1 MKCDQLQLYSA
12 SKYSFH
18 LNLVITLSM
27 SESRFLD
34 ALHRC
39 FFFHRLCLIYNIYG
53 GGFLVSNNMIS
64 ESDIPYEK
72 TKQSKEI
79 CYIYD
84 RTPPVHCIQTGSC
97 VSRGHE
103 PLKLSRRLTKS
114 KLITVNIEGWHD
126 PYPMNGH
133 QSVAS
138 GIDMFEINVYEVTQS
153 TPPTLMRNTTT
164 VGNYTL
170 EPNATEVEITLP
182 DKNPMLYVIFL
193 EVKDRAN
200 NVRQARR
207 FVLFDQSSVILINNI
222 IPFKVTSASIKA
234 NMKWQ
239 INNEKLCFS
248 WKDRFY
254 NNGSRKNNLLRPV
267 KLEDR
272 IHGKYDQIDGP
283 LSVNG
288 TENVNG
294 VTGYK
299 YTLEKNNINT
309 ALYGTVSNF
318 LSESICLATDL
329 KDGDIFTF
337 ILQAI
342 DIMNHTL
349 NDSVSVNIDTSVPEI
364 TDLWLVR
371 DGQEQIYVHHSSDL
385 SLMSIRFKSFDIH
398 SGLIEVKWAFGVYEN
413 NTVLIEKAVAVT
425 ATAKTVSI
433 F

>member
-1 MKCDQLQLYSA
+1 
-12 SKYSFH
+12 
-18 LNLVITLSM
+18 
-27 SESRFLD
+27 
-34 ALHRC
+34 
-39 FFFHRLCLIYNIYG
+39 
-53 GGFLVSNNMIS
+53 MIS
-64 ESDIPYEK
+64 LAESNIPYEK

-97 VSRGHE
+97 LSREHE

-114 KLITVNIEGWHD
+114 KLLTVNIEGWFD
-126 PYPMNGH
+126 PYPTNGH
-133 QSVAS
+133 QLLAS
-138 GIDMFEINVYEVTQS
+138 GIEMFEINIYEVIES
-153 TPPTLMRNTTT
+153 TNTTLMRDTKT
-164 VGNYTL
+164 VGNYSL
-170 EPNATEVEITLP
+170 DPNATEVEITLP

-193 EVKDRAN
+193 DVKDRAN

-207 FVLFDQSSVILINNI
+207 FVLFDQSSVILKNNKV
-222 IPFKVTSASIKA
+222 PFKVTSASIKS
-234 NMKWQ
+234 NLKWQ
-239 INNEKLCFS
+239 VNNEKLCFS
-248 WKDRFY
+248 WKGRFY
-254 NNGSRKNNLLRPV
+254 NNGSKKNDLLRPV

-288 TENVNG
+288 TQNVNG
-294 VTGYK
+294 VTRYK
-299 YTLEKNNINT
+299 YTLEKNDINT
-309 ALYGTVSNF
+309 ALHGTVPNF
-318 LSESICLATDL
+318 LSESICLAADL

-349 NDSVSVNIDTSVPEI
+349 NDSVSANIDTSVPEI
-364 TDLWLVR
+364 TDIWLVR

-385 SLMSIRFKSFDIH
+385 SLMTIKFKSFDIH
-398 SGLIEVKWAFGVYEN
+398 SGLREVKWAFGVYEN

-425 ATAKTVSI
+425 TTATTVSI

>member
-1 MKCDQLQLYSA
+1 
-12 SKYSFH
+12 
-18 LNLVITLSM
+18 
-27 SESRFLD
+27 
-34 ALHRC
+34 
-39 FFFHRLCLIYNIYG
+39 
-53 GGFLVSNNMIS
+53 MIS
-64 ESDIPYEK
+64 LAESNIPYDK

-84 RTPPVHCIQTGSC
+84 KTPPVHCIQIGGC
-97 VSRGHE
+97 LSRRHE

-114 KLITVNIEGWHD
+114 KLITVNIEGWND
-126 PYPMNGH
+126 PYPTNGH
-133 QSVAS
+133 QSLAS
-138 GIDMFEINVYEVTQS
+138 GIEMFEINIYEVTQS
-153 TPPTLMRNTTT
+153 THTTLMGDTKT

-200 NVRQARR
+200 NVRQAKR
-207 FVLFDQSSVILINNI
+207 FVLFDQSSVILINNR

-234 NMKWQ
+234 NLKWQ
-239 INNEKLCFS
+239 IHNEILCFS
-248 WKDRFY
+248 WKGRFY

-288 TENVNG
+288 TQNVNG

-299 YTLEKNNINT
+299 YTLEKNNINKV
-309 ALYGTVSNF
+309 LYGTVSNF
-318 LSESICLATDL
+318 LSESICLGADL

-342 DIMNHTL
+342 DIMNNTL
-349 NDSVSVNIDTSVPEI
+349 NDSVSINIDTSVPEI
-364 TDLWLVR
+364 TDIWLVR
-371 DGQEQIYVHHSSDL
+371 GGQEHIYVHHSSDL
-385 SLMSIRFKSFDIH
+385 SLMTIKFKSFDIH
-398 SGLIEVKWAFGVYEN
+398 SGLREVKWAFGVYEN
-413 NTVLIEKAVAVT
+413 KTVLIEKAVGIT
-425 ATAKTVSI
+425 AMNTVVSNI
-433 F
+433 YIYIYIYTSEN

>member
-1 MKCDQLQLYSA
+1 M
-12 SKYSFH
+12 
-18 LNLVITLSM
+18 
-27 SESRFLD
+27 RD
-34 ALHRC
+34 A
-39 FFFHRLCLIYNIYG
+39 
-53 GGFLVSNNMIS
+53 
-64 ESDIPYEK
+64 K
-72 TKQSKEI
+72 
-79 CYIYD
+79 
-84 RTPPVHCIQTGSC
+84 
-97 VSRGHE
+97 
-103 PLKLSRRLTKS
+103 
-114 KLITVNIEGWHD
+114 
-126 PYPMNGH
+126 
-133 QSVAS
+133 
-138 GIDMFEINVYEVTQS
+138 
-153 TPPTLMRNTTT
+153 T

-207 FVLFDQSSVILINNI
+207 FVLVDQSSVILKNNT
-222 IPFKVTSASIKA
+222 IPFKVTSASTKA
-234 NMKWQ
+234 NLKWQ
-239 INNEKLCFS
+239 IHNEILCFS
-248 WKDRFY
+248 WKGRFY

-272 IHGKYDQIDGP
+272 IHGKYMYDQIDGP

-288 TENVNG
+288 TQNVNG

-299 YTLEKNNINT
+299 YTLERNNINT

-364 TDLWLVR
+364 TDIWLVR

-398 SGLIEVKWAFGVYEN
+398 SGLREVKWAFGVYEN

>member
-1 MKCDQLQLYSA
+1 
-12 SKYSFH
+12 
-18 LNLVITLSM
+18 
-27 SESRFLD
+27 
-34 ALHRC
+34 
-39 FFFHRLCLIYNIYG
+39 
-53 GGFLVSNNMIS
+53 MIS

-103 PLKLSRRLTKS
+103 PLKLSIRLTKS

-138 GIDMFEINVYEVTQS
+138 GIDMFEINIYEVTQS

-193 EVKDRAN
+193 EVTDRAN

-234 NMKWQ
+234 NLKWQ

-254 NNGSRKNNLLRPV
+254 NNGSSKNNLLRPV

-288 TENVNG
+288 TQNVNG

-364 TDLWLVR
+364 TDIWLVR

-425 ATAKTVSI
+425 ATAKIVSI

>member
-1 MKCDQLQLYSA
+1 
-12 SKYSFH
+12 
-18 LNLVITLSM
+18 
-27 SESRFLD
+27 
-34 ALHRC
+34 
-39 FFFHRLCLIYNIYG
+39 
-53 GGFLVSNNMIS
+53 MIS
-64 ESDIPYEK
+64 LAESNIPYDK

-84 RTPPVHCIQTGSC
+84 RTPPVHCIQIGGC
-97 VSRGHE
+97 LSRRHE
-103 PLKLSRRLTKS
+103 PLKLSRRLRKS

-138 GIDMFEINVYEVTQS
+138 GIDMFEINIYEVTLS
-153 TPPTLMRNTTT
+153 TPPTLMRDTKT

-182 DKNPMLYVIFL
+182 DKNPMMYVIFL

-207 FVLFDQSSVILINNI
+207 FVLFDQSSVILKNNR

-234 NMKWQ
+234 NLKWQ

-254 NNGSRKNNLLRPV
+254 NNGSSKNNLLRPV

-364 TDLWLVR
+364 TDIWLVR

-398 SGLIEVKWAFGVYEN
+398 SGLREVKWAFGVYEN

>member
-1 MKCDQLQLYSA
+1 MHSSTQV
-12 SKYSFH
+12 
-18 LNLVITLSM
+18 NRNV
-27 SESRFLD
+27 
-34 ALHRC
+34 
-39 FFFHRLCLIYNIYG
+39 
-53 GGFLVSNNMIS
+53 
-64 ESDIPYEK
+64 PYDK
-72 TKQSKEI
+72 TKTSKQI
-79 CYIYD
+79 CYTYD
-84 RTPPVHCIQTGSC
+84 RVAPVHCSQKGTCKLEPMTLSKRLTS
-97 VSRGHE
+97 SRG
-103 PLKLSRRLTKS
+103 
-114 KLITVNIEGWHD
+114 ITLNIDGWFD
-126 PYPMNGH
+126 PYPTNGH
-133 QSVAS
+133 PSLAS
-138 GIDMFEINVYEVTQS
+138 GIEMFEINIYEVTQS
-153 TPPTLMRNTTT
+153 TPTSLMRDTKT

-193 EVKDRAN
+193 DVKDRAN

-207 FVLFDQSSVILINNI
+207 FVLFDQSSVILKNNRV
-222 IPFKVTSASIKA
+222 PFKVTSASIKS
-234 NMKWQ
+234 NLKWQ
-239 INNEKLCFS
+239 VNNEKLCFS
-248 WKDRFY
+248 WKGRFY

-288 TENVNG
+288 TQNVNG

-309 ALYGTVSNF
+309 ALYGTVPNF
-318 LSESICLATDL
+318 LSESICLAADI

-337 ILQAI
+337 TLQSI

-364 TDLWLVR
+364 TDIWLVR

-385 SLMSIRFKSFDIH
+385 SLMTIKFKSFDIH
-398 SGLIEVKWAFGVYEN
+398 SGLREVKWAFGVYEN

-425 ATAKTVSI
+425 TTAKAVSI